1 MKRLHA
7 ALLALALFLGS
18 ALPAMAVRQ
27 TLTVK
32 TPPSLTSG
40 SIAADAAD
48 LTLTACDATN
58 FEQYASTGRELVFV
72 QNTGAGA
79 RTITFTSAAD
89 ELGRTGDIS
98 TYSLAA
104 GEFAI
109 FGPFPVRGW
118 RQSNGYQYLQASHA
132 EVKVGVVT
140 IPTSFVP

>member
-1 MKRLHA
+1 MKRLNA
-7 ALLALALFLGS
+7 ALLALALLIGT

-32 TPPSLTSG
+32 TPPALTG

-48 LTLTACDATN
+48 LALTACDATN

-72 QNTGAGA
+72 YNSGAGA
-79 RTITFTSAAD
+79 RTITFTSAPD
-89 ELGRTGDIS
+89 ELGRTGDIT

-104 GEFAI
+104 GEYAV

-118 RQSNGYQYLQASHA
+118 RQSNGYMYLQGSHA